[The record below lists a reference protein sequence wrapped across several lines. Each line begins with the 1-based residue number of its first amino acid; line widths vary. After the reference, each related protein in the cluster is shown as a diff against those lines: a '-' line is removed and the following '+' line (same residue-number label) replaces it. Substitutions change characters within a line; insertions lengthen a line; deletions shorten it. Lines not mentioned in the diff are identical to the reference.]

1 MRQPGKDN
9 PCRSAC
15 IGVVRRL
22 IGPWVV
28 CVCHRST
35 SFGAP
40 GESLLYRH
48 AGRNF
53 IVGVPEEVFFVGED
67 SRVETFVE

>member
-1 MRQPGKDN
+1 MLALELFAGLSDHA
-9 PCRSAC
+9 SLA
-15 IGVVRRL
+15 L
-22 IGPWVV
+22 D
-28 CVCHRST
+28 RST
-35 SFGAP
+35 SFGVSD
-40 GESLLYRH
+40 ESLLYRH